1 MKMSRGGNSEMHKP
15 TGMFVCL
22 QHGFRHNV
30 QFILGWQRIDVLS
43 EKLSHCALTEHHS
56 SAVIQQMVFGW
67 AKDHSAWLRGGGMK
81 KMEWNRNSGWHYIN
95 VSFPQAMLVCK
106 ICL

>member
-1 MKMSRGGNSEMHKP
+1 MHKP

-56 SAVIQQMVFGW
+56 SAVIQQMVFG
-67 AKDHSAWLRGGGMK
+67 
-81 KMEWNRNSGWHYIN
+81 
-95 VSFPQAMLVCK
+95 
-106 ICL
+106 